1 MNHTKFLDGISMKQ
15 IKKAVSVFVSALIM
29 AGIVTT
35 APFTVQAAP
44 TDWTQRW
51 AKSREKL

>member
-1 MNHTKFLDGISMKQ
+1 MNHTICVDGNSKKH

-44 TDWTQRW
+44 TD
-51 AKSREKL
+51 

>member
-44 TDWTQRW
+44 TD
-51 AKSREKL
+51 

>member
-44 TDWTQRW
+44 KD
-51 AKSREKL
+51 